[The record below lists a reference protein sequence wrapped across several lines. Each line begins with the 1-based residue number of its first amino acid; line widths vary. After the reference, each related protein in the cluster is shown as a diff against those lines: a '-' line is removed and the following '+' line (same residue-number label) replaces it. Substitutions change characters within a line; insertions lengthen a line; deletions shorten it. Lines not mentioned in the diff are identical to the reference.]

1 LELSLLLSLLVE
13 LMLLCS
19 FLVDGVEPEDDLV
32 VLVVVGTVGVGVAV
46 FAGASADGKS
56 LIHTAPATK

>member
-19 FLVDGVEPEDDLV
+19 FLVDGVEAEDDLV
-32 VLVVVGTVGVGVAV
+32 VLVVVGTVGVVALLFLSV
-46 FAGASADGKS
+46 LA
-56 LIHTAPATK
+56 LMVNP

>member
-1 LELSLLLSLLVE
+1 
-13 LMLLCS
+13 MLLCS
-19 FLVDGVEPEDDLV
+19 FLVDGVEAEDDLV